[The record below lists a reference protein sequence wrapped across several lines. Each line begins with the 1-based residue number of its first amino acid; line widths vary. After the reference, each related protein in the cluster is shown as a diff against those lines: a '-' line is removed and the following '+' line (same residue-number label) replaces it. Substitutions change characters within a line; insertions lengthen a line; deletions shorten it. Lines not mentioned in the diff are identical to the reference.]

1 MSISL
6 KSYTLKYLASALFI
20 IIAVW
25 ATLFYTFLIE
35 EVYDNIDDG
44 LKNLKIQIIREAYVN
59 DKIIHINDFDFN
71 QFRITPIELGE
82 YKEGNF
88 FRTESFYMEYEDDVE
103 PYRVLE
109 TYFRDREGQPKRLEI
124 RTSIVEEDEF
134 GQNLFIALIVL
145 YIVMVT
151 SIIMINNVILR
162 KTWKPFYQ
170 ILERLGNYELG
181 KGNNNA
187 KSESTNVRE
196 FKLLNSQIQKMID
209 RNERMFKHQKQFIE
223 NASHELQTPLAIAI
237 NKIEMLLED
246 ENLSEENLI
255 ELSNT
260 RETLLKLVKMNKSL
274 LMLSR
279 IENNQFSPRE
289 EVNFNEV
296 TKKIV
301 EDFSDMIDFKEII
314 LELNEENV
322 FKSMINPDLAYILV
336 SNLLRNAI
344 KYNKNGGVIRID
356 FSENDFRIS
365 NTSSISKPLDKHLI
379 FNRFYKSD
387 QDNTSTGLGLS
398 IVKTIANNTP
408 NLKIDYQFE
417 NNMHIFIVKKL

>member
-44 LKNLKIQIIREAYVN
+44 LKNLKIQIIREAYLN
-59 DKIIHINDFDFN
+59 DKIMDINEFDFN
-71 QFRITPIELGE
+71 QFRIIPIELQD
-82 YKEGNF
+82 YKEGNY
-88 FRTESFYMEYEDDVE
+88 FRTESFYMEYEDEPE

-109 TYFRDREGQPKRLEI
+109 TYFRDKEGQPKRLEI

-145 YIVMVT
+145 YVVMVT
-151 SIIMINNVILR
+151 SIITINNIILR

-181 KGNNNA
+181 KGNNTT

-196 FKLLNSQIQKMID
+196 FKLLNSQIQKMIH
-209 RNERMFKHQKQFIE
+209 RNELMFKQQKQFIE

-237 NKIEMLLED
+237 NKIEILLED
-246 ENLSEENLI
+246 DTLSEEKLI

-260 RETLLKLVKMNKSL
+260 RETLLKLVKINKSL

-289 EVNFNEV
+289 EINLNAITKNIVN
-296 TKKIV
+296 
-301 EDFSDMIDFKEII
+301 DFSDMIDFKEIS
-314 LELNEENV
+314 LELNDNKI
-322 FKSMINPDLAYILV
+322 FKPIMNPDLAYILV

-344 KYNKNGGVIRID
+344 KYNKNGGAIRID
-356 FSENDFRIS
+356 FSENGFSIS
-365 NTSSISKPLDKHLI
+365 NTSSTSESLDKSLI

-387 QDNTSTGLGLS
+387 QDSTSTGLGLS
-398 IVKTIANNTP
+398 IVKTIVDNTP

-417 NNMHIFIVKKL
+417 DNMHIFIVKKL

>member
-44 LKNLKIQIIREAYVN
+44 LKNLKIQIIREAYLNNKVMN
-59 DKIIHINDFDFN
+59 INEFDFN
-71 QFRITPIELGE
+71 QFRITPIELQD
-82 YKEGNF
+82 YKEGNY
-88 FRTESFYMEYEDDVE
+88 FRTESFYMEYEDEPE

-109 TYFRDREGQPKRLEI
+109 TYFRDEQGQPKRLEI

-134 GQNLFIALIVL
+134 GQNLFIALIAL

-151 SIIMINNVILR
+151 SIITINNVILR

-181 KGNNNA
+181 KGDNNA
-187 KSESTNVRE
+187 KGESTNVRE
-196 FKLLNSQIQKMID
+196 FKLLNSQIQKMIH
-209 RNERMFKHQKQFIE
+209 RNELMFKQQKQFIE

-237 NKIEMLLED
+237 NKIEILLED
-246 ENLSEENLI
+246 DSLSEEKLV

-260 RETLLKLVKMNKSL
+260 RETLLKLVKINKSL

-289 EVNFNEV
+289 EVNLN
-296 TKKIV
+296 TIAKNIV
-301 EDFSDMIDFKEII
+301 NDFSDMIDFKEIS
-314 LELNEENV
+314 LELTENKT
-322 FKSMINPDLAYILV
+322 FKPIINPDLAYILV

-344 KYNKNGGVIRID
+344 KYNKNGGVIRIE

-365 NTSSISKPLDKHLI
+365 NTSSISNPLDKNLI

-398 IVKTIANNTP
+398 IVKTIADNTP

-417 NNMHIFIVKKL
+417 GNMHIFIVKKL

>member
-44 LKNLKIQIIREAYVN
+44 LKNLKIQIIREAYLN
-59 DKIIHINDFDFN
+59 DKVMNINEFDFN
-71 QFRITPIELGE
+71 QFRITSIELQD
-82 YKEGNF
+82 YKEGNY
-88 FRTESFYMEYEDDVE
+88 FRTESFYMEYEDEPE

-109 TYFRDREGQPKRLEI
+109 TYFRDEEGQPKRLEI

-134 GQNLFIALIVL
+134 GQNLFIALIAL
-145 YIVMVT
+145 YVVMVT
-151 SIIMINNVILR
+151 SIITINNIILR

-196 FKLLNSQIQKMID
+196 FKLLNSQIQKMIH
-209 RNERMFKHQKQFIE
+209 RNELMFKQQKQFIE

-237 NKIEMLLED
+237 NKIEILLED
-246 ENLSEENLI
+246 DTLSEEKLV

-260 RETLLKLVKMNKSL
+260 RETLLKLVKINKSL

-289 EVNFNEV
+289 EVNLNTI
-296 TKKIV
+296 TKNIV
-301 EDFSDMIDFKEII
+301 NDFSDMIDFKEIS
-314 LELNEENV
+314 LELTENKT
-322 FKSMINPDLAYILV
+322 FKLIINPDLAYILV

-356 FSENDFRIS
+356 FSENNFSIS
-365 NTSSISKPLDKHLI
+365 NTSSISEPLDKSLI

-387 QDNTSTGLGLS
+387 QDSTSTGLGLS
-398 IVKTIANNTP
+398 IVKTIADNTP

>member
-44 LKNLKIQIIREAYVN
+44 LKNLKIQIIREAYLN
-59 DKIIHINDFDFN
+59 NKIMNINEFDFN
-71 QFRITPIELGE
+71 QFRITPIELQD
-82 YKEGNF
+82 YKEGNY
-88 FRTESFYMEYEDDVE
+88 FRTESFYMEYEDEPE

-109 TYFRDREGQPKRLEI
+109 TYFRDEEGQPKRLEI

-181 KGNNNA
+181 KGNNN
-187 KSESTNVRE
+187 KKDKPTNVRE

-260 RETLLKLVKMNKSL
+260 RETLLKLVKINKSL

-289 EVNFNEV
+289 EVNLN
-296 TKKIV
+296 TIAKNIV
-301 EDFSDMIDFKEII
+301 NDFSDMIDFKEIS
-314 LELNEENV
+314 LELTENKT
-322 FKSMINPDLAYILV
+322 FKPIINPDLAYILV

>member
-1 MSISL
+1 MSVSL
-6 KSYTLKYLASALFI
+6 KSYTLKYLASVLFI

-59 DKIIHINDFDFN
+59 DKILAINDFDFN
-71 QFRITPIELGE
+71 QFRITPIEFDE
-82 YKEGNF
+82 YKEGNY

-109 TYFRDREGQPKRLEI
+109 TYFRDKEGQPKRLEI

-134 GQNLFIALIVL
+134 GQNLFIALIAL
-145 YIVMVT
+145 YIVIVT
-151 SIIMINNVILR
+151 SIIMINNIILR
-162 KTWKPFYQ
+162 KTWKPFYK
-170 ILERLGNYELG
+170 ILEKLGNYQLG
-181 KGNNNA
+181 KGSDD
-187 KSESTNVRE
+187 KKEKPTNVRE
-196 FKLLNSQIQKMID
+196 FNLLNSQIQKMID

-237 NKIEMLLED
+237 NKIEILLED
-246 ENLSEENLI
+246 ETLSEENLI

-279 IENNQFSPRE
+279 IENNQFSPQE
-289 EVNFNEV
+289 EVNFNDV

-301 EDFSDMIDFKEII
+301 EDFSDMIDFKEIE
-314 LELNEENV
+314 LKLNENNT

-336 SNLLRNAI
+336 SNLMRNAI
-344 KYNKNGGVIRID
+344 KYNKNSGIICIN
-356 FSENDFRIS
+356 FYENGFNIQ
-365 NTSSISKPLDKHLI
+365 NSSLDSKPLNKELI
-379 FNRFYKSD
+379 FNRFYKSN
-387 QDNTSTGLGLS
+387 QDTTSTGLGLS
-398 IVKTIANNTP
+398 IVKTIIDNTQ
-408 NLKIDYQFE
+408 NLKINYQFE
-417 NNMHIFIVKKL
+417 NDLHTFEVKKI

>member
-1 MSISL
+1 MSVSL

-59 DKIIHINDFDFN
+59 DKILAINDFDFN
-71 QFRITPIELGE
+71 QFRITPIEFDE
-82 YKEGNF
+82 YREGNY

-109 TYFRDREGQPKRLEI
+109 TYFRDKERQPKRLEI

-134 GQNLFIALIVL
+134 GQNLFIALIAL
-145 YIVMVT
+145 YIVIVT
-151 SIIMINNVILR
+151 SIIMINNIILR
-162 KTWKPFYQ
+162 KTWKPFYK
-170 ILERLGNYELG
+170 ILEKLGNYQLG
-181 KGNNNA
+181 KGSDD
-187 KSESTNVRE
+187 KKEKPTNVRE
-196 FKLLNSQIQKMID
+196 FNLLNSQIQKMID

-237 NKIEMLLED
+237 NKIEILLED
-246 ENLSEENLI
+246 ETLSEENLI

-279 IENNQFSPRE
+279 IENNQFSPQE
-289 EVNFNEV
+289 EVNFNDV

-301 EDFSDMIDFKEII
+301 EDFSDMIDFKEIE
-314 LELNEENV
+314 LKLNENNT

-336 SNLLRNAI
+336 SNLMRNAI
-344 KYNKNGGVIRID
+344 KYNKNSGIICIN
-356 FSENDFRIS
+356 FYENGFNIQ
-365 NTSSISKPLDKHLI
+365 NSSLDSKPLNKELI
-379 FNRFYKSD
+379 FNRFYKSN
-387 QDNTSTGLGLS
+387 QDTTSTGLGLS
-398 IVKTIANNTP
+398 IVKTIIDNTQ
-408 NLKIDYQFE
+408 NLKINYQFE
-417 NNMHIFIVKKL
+417 NDLHTFEVKKI